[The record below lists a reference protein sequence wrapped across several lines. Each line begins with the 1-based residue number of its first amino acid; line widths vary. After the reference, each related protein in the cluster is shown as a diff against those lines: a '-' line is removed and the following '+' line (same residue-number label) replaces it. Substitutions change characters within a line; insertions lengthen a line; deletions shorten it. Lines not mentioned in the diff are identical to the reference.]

1 MSTESTT
8 CPMTTTE
15 ARRIIRLLKET
26 AREERTRE
34 EITQTFIEAGI
45 ITAKGNLREPY
56 KELFVPQEK

>member
-1 MSTESTT
+1 
-8 CPMTTTE
+8 MTTTE